1 MERSRILLKMGVEA
15 RTRLLRLQMIRNLL
29 LLLLEESG
37 DLMMMMM
44 MMMIIH
50 GDF

>member
-15 RTRLLRLQMIRNLL
+15 RTHLLRLRMIRNL

-37 DLMMMMM
+37 DLMMMM
-44 MMMIIH
+44 IIH